1 MAEWRRCLRRLPAQL
16 RRAKKGTPAA
26 LKYKG
31 RDENRALFICVP
43 MIGGRRR
50 SFASV
55 DISSP
60 LDAERQ
66 GEDLRRI
73 VRVVVVRQAM
83 TTLIDGKGFTDD
95 AGKTL
100 FSYAHRFVKRY
111 TCRAPFCCTIL
122 PVTLRG
128 RTTPS
133 GTTVSGVHILCLHFR

>member
-1 MAEWRRCLRRLPAQL
+1 ME
-16 RRAKKGTPAA
+16 
-26 LKYKG
+26 YKG

-73 VRVVVVRQAM
+73 VRGVVVRQAM

-122 PVTLRG
+122 SVAPWAARAEPDKRLKF
-128 RTTPS
+128 S
-133 GTTVSGVHILCLHFR
+133 DF

>member
-1 MAEWRRCLRRLPAQL
+1 MS
-16 RRAKKGTPAA
+16 
-26 LKYKG
+26 
-31 RDENRALFICVP
+31 I
-43 MIGGRRR
+43 
-50 SFASV
+50 SV
-55 DISSP
+55 H

-111 TCRAPFCCTIL
+111 TCREPYRCNFL
-122 PVTLRG
+122 SVTPRAARSERNNLL
-128 RTTPS
+128 S
-133 GTTVSGVHILCLHFR
+133 SSAF

>member
-1 MAEWRRCLRRLPAQL
+1 
-16 RRAKKGTPAA
+16 
-26 LKYKG
+26 
-31 RDENRALFICVP
+31 

-66 GEDLRRI
+66 GENLRRI

>member
-1 MAEWRRCLRRLPAQL
+1 MAERRRCLRHPPAYL

-66 GEDLRRI
+66 GENLRRI

-111 TCRAPFCCTIL
+111 TCRAPFCCTFL
-122 PVTLRG
+122 LMTLWAVRAE
-128 RTTPS
+128 RNNRLRFS
-133 GTTVSGVHILCLHFR
+133 VF